1 VHVNLGE
8 RDQAVML
15 SGSGLDRITKMES
28 DQADIVLGAA
38 GEDGMKR
45 AATIRLRSG
54 VKAGD
59 RLALLARVDGMAGA
73 LRFPA
78 ALQVAGPRPRISEA
92 KASLPRE
99 LPITPRDGEIP
110 AGSWVSYAI
119 KVEPSDAQP
128 SFTLQCAEP
137 ARTVQSET
145 LRVGEKHAS
154 AQLASP
160 AAGALFLSL
169 DPGAVGQSGCTLT
182 AVIEVESLGKSDA
195 FTLGKVV
202 RLPRIENFSMT
213 DEKSTDGFF
222 GNLRGFDLETI
233 EKTGWE
239 ARTGVSVAELPR
251 PIPGE
256 GAKQILR
263 VVMPWPSPSPKAPL
277 FVWLRGES
285 EGRATKVTQ

>member
-1 VHVNLGE
+1 
-8 RDQAVML
+8 
-15 SGSGLDRITKMES
+15 
-28 DQADIVLGAA
+28 
-38 GEDGMKR
+38 
-45 AATIRLRSG
+45 
-54 VKAGD
+54 
-59 RLALLARVDGMAGA
+59 
-73 LRFPA
+73 
-78 ALQVAGPRPRISEA
+78 
-92 KASLPRE
+92 
-99 LPITPRDGEIP
+99 
-110 AGSWVSYAI
+110 
-119 KVEPSDAQP
+119 
-128 SFTLQCAEP
+128 
-137 ARTVQSET
+137 
-145 LRVGEKHAS
+145 
-154 AQLASP
+154 
-160 AAGALFLSL
+160 LFLSL